1 MSIKFLSLEL
11 SKYIAAGEVIHRPF
25 SVVKELI
32 ENSLDANA
40 TFIKIEIKH
49 GGKKTIRVQDN
60 GEGINKNELLIALE
74 RYTSSKI
81 HILEDLKKIKTFGF
95 RGEALASINAVSKIS
110 LISRT
115 SKDNVG
121 WQIYAEGGKISNI
134 LKPIAHPIGTTI
146 EISDLFYNI
155 PIKKNLLKSE
165 RTEFLYINDVIK
177 QIALSKFSTDILLI
191 NNNKI
196 IQKHKIAL
204 NIKEKEN
211 RINNILGEKFSNK
224 KTKIKYKHKNVK
236 ITGWICLEHIN
247 KKIEYSYVNNRLIK
261 NKIIKNIITQIQ
273 KKILNSNKK
282 ISYIIFIKINTKDID
297 INIHPSKCKINFKNP
312 LIIYYTI
319 YNAIKNKIKLK
330 INKKYIYKN
339 KNKIQKINLNNKI
352 KIEKILIN
360 KSLIKKTSKNKNKI
374 QKIKLLT
381 KINKNHV
388 IIKYKTKIFLINLI
402 NLIKVLQIKQ
412 LNLIN
417 QKKIRR
423 LIIPIRL
430 KIKKYKKYK
439 KYEKLLKKIGI
450 NLYKNNKNI
459 VIYTT
464 PLIITGKYEN
474 FCIKLL
480 QFINTQKNINLKK
493 ILSWLKYSI
502 IKIQK
507 YFDHKKIVKTLII
520 LERFNKLIKNNKTKI
535 KFIQI
540 INIKKY
546 INKIKNKI

>member
-1 MSIKFLSLEL
+1 MSIKLLSIEL
-11 SKYIAAGEVIHRPF
+11 SRYIAAGEVIHRPF

-40 TFIKIEIKH
+40 TFIKIEIKN
-49 GGKKTIRVQDN
+49 GGKKLIRIQDN
-60 GEGINKNELLIALE
+60 GEGIDKNELSIALK

-81 HILEDLKKIKTFGF
+81 NTIKDLKKIKTFGF

-110 LISRT
+110 LISKT

-134 LKPIAHPIGTTI
+134 LKPIAHPMGTTI

-165 RTEFLYINDVIK
+165 RTEFLYINDIIK
-177 QIALSKFSTDILLI
+177 QIALSKFDIDILLI

-196 IQKHKIAL
+196 IQKYKIAL
-204 NIKEKEN
+204 NIKDKEN
-211 RINNILGEKFSNK
+211 RINNILGEKFLNNK
-224 KTKIKYKHKNVK
+224 KKIKYKHKNVK
-236 ITGWICLEHIN
+236 VTGWIYLEHTN
-247 KKIEYSYVNNRLIK
+247 KKTEYCYVNNRLIK
-261 NKIIKNIITQIQ
+261 NKIIKNTITQIQ

-282 ISYIIFIKINTKDID
+282 ISYIIYIKINTKDID
-297 INIHPSKCKINFKNP
+297 INIHPSKYKINFKNP

-319 YNAIKNKIKLK
+319 YNAITNKIKFKMDKKYIHKKKNKIE
-330 INKKYIYKN
+330 
-339 KNKIQKINLNNKI
+339 KINLNNKL

-360 KSLIKKTSKNKNKI
+360 KSLIKEKI
-374 QKIKLLT
+374 KKLKKIKLLT

-388 IIKYKTKIFLINLI
+388 IIKYKNKIFLVNLI

-417 QKKIRR
+417 QYKIKK

-439 KYEKLLKKIGI
+439 KYKKLLKKIGI
-450 NLYKNNKNI
+450 NLYKDNKSI

-464 PLIITGKYEN
+464 PLIITNKYKN

-480 QFINTQKNINLKK
+480 KFINTQKNINLKK
-493 ILSWLKYSI
+493 ILFWLKYSI
-502 IKIQK
+502 IKIKK
-507 YFDHKKIVKTLII
+507 YFDHKKILKALII
-520 LERFNKLIKNNKTKI
+520 LEKYNKLIKNNKMKI

-546 INKIKNKI
+546 INKIKNKT